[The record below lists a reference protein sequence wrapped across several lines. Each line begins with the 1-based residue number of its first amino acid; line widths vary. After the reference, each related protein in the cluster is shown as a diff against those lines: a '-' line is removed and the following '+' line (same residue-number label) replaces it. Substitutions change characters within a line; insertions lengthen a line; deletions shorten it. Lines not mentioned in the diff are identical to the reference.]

1 MLRQHTAVGIC
12 CAPASSSSFPSTD
25 LEVMRNNKN
34 LKKEKEREKKT
45 GRRGGSEILLWKTT
59 RRQVKMGQHHPH
71 THTLHTCVCV
81 SISVP
86 HLVGRRTSQKKKKN
100 KSQDMAWERQKG
112 RVSLCVSIGITPPCR
127 YTSHSYMYIH
137 LVARVVVVE
146 EETTFFYIFP
156 TWQFYL
162 ILLKQVNSS
171 FFGLNKMSEINSE
184 FLAPP
189 PMMKK
194 SPFFCLFR
202 FLLVGLDT
210 DSLTSWAANLM

>member
-1 MLRQHTAVGIC
+1 
-12 CAPASSSSFPSTD
+12 
-25 LEVMRNNKN
+25 
-34 LKKEKEREKKT
+34 
-45 GRRGGSEILLWKTT
+45 
-59 RRQVKMGQHHPH
+59 
-71 THTLHTCVCV
+71 
-81 SISVP
+81 
-86 HLVGRRTSQKKKKN
+86 
-100 KSQDMAWERQKG
+100 
-112 RVSLCVSIGITPPCR
+112 
-127 YTSHSYMYIH
+127 MYVH

-146 EETTFFYIFP
+146 EETTFFFIIFP

-194 SPFFCLFR
+194 SPFLSFL

>member
-34 LKKEKEREKKT
+34 LKKEREKEKKN
-45 GRRGGSEILLWKTT
+45 RAQ
-59 RRQVKMGQHHPH
+59 RRQRNSAVKDNETTGKNGPASSTH

-156 TWQFYL
+156 T
-162 ILLKQVNSS
+162 
-171 FFGLNKMSEINSE
+171 
-184 FLAPP
+184 
-189 PMMKK
+189 
-194 SPFFCLFR
+194 
-202 FLLVGLDT
+202 
-210 DSLTSWAANLM
+210 